1 MYGAFGFVK
10 VQNPRG
16 TGELRQI
23 KKDDGKTGN
32 SEGNCRNQRL
42 HSLRN
47 WQVNEVYWQH
57 FVNNPH
63 ETGQRLSYETLCL
76 SHSLDTGGR
85 GVVS

>member
-32 SEGNCRNQRL
+32 SEVSSTTRTKL
-42 HSLRN
+42 DKS
-47 WQVNEVYWQH
+47 
-57 FVNNPH
+57 
-63 ETGQRLSYETLCL
+63 LSYETLCL
-76 SHSLDTGGR
+76 SHSLDTAGL
-85 GVVS
+85 GVAS